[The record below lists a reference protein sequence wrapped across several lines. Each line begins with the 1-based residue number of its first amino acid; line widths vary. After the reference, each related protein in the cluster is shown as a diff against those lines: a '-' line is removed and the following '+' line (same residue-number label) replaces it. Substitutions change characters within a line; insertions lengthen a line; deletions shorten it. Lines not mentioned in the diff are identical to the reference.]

1 MRSALIEH
9 GIVAVVGIAVG
20 VATGLVGSRIAVG
33 AIAYSE
39 SGRELLPPFILQTSW
54 WPVLTILIIAASA
67 GLFGIVSSLISFL
80 RRPLHELTRS
90 AE

>member
-1 MRSALIEH
+1 MIEH
-9 GIVAVVGIAVG
+9 GIVAIIGIVVG
-20 VATGLVGSRIAVG
+20 VASGLVASRIAVG

-39 SGRELLPPFILQTSW
+39 TGRELLPPFILQTDW
-54 WPVLTILIIAASA
+54 WPVLAILLVAGIAGAV
-67 GLFGIVSSLISFL
+67 GVVSSFVGFL